1 MPKRKSSSQPRAT
14 HSGRAYLALKRAII
28 LGELAEGVFL
38 TAEEAERSYDI
49 SRTPFREACNRLHHE
64 RLIEVVPRRGFRVT
78 ELRFREVRELLEV
91 RLLLEGIIAELATA
105 RATPAQIE
113 QLDKLADQTGTALE
127 SGANIEAAVQANNA
141 FHLCLAE
148 MTQNRELLELERG
161 ILERTERIS
170 HQQLR
175 SLPDRAEEIQ
185 MLHKPIVTAIRRR
198 DAKAVRA
205 ALERDV
211 RQGQSDLFGSSGG
224 SKE

>member
-1 MPKRKSSSQPRAT
+1 MSKRKSSALPRAT
-14 HSGRAYLALKRAII
+14 HSGLAYTTLKRAII

-38 TAEEAERSYDI
+38 AAEEAERRYAI

-91 RLLLEGIIAELATA
+91 RLLLEGMIAELATA
-105 RATPAQIE
+105 RATPGQIE
-113 QLDKLADQTGTALE
+113 QLDQLAAQTGAALK
-127 SGANIEAAVQANNA
+127 SGGDIEAAVQANNA

-161 ILERTERIS
+161 LLERTERIS
-170 HQQLR
+170 YQQLR
-175 SLPDRAEEIQ
+175 TRPDQAEEIQ
-185 MLHKPIVTAIRRR
+185 MLHKPIVTAIRQR

-205 ALERDV
+205 ALERDI
-211 RQGQSDLFGSSGG
+211 RQGQSDLFGSPKE